1 MESILESI
9 IDILMICGMILDKA
23 HLSFW
28 ENIGDNIF
36 FFFFTT
42 FGWIPFFEVY
52 LFVIICGV
60 VLYWLT
66 RIILGSQSK
75 SKGFWE
81 HQKIAKRKVAWLNT
95 LLILLPF
102 LVFLTSFGL
111 FYDVIG
117 LTSSTSHS
125 NRVYDVIEPT
135 HSLNILAFIAAL
147 SFSLLGVIVVS
158 YIVKSILMNKHGI
171 DNLAKRLDAKEIT
184 DKQTLNDKQK
194 MLLNIVEEMAI
205 ASSMKIPRVFVI
217 KNEYG
222 VNAMCSGERF
232 GKSNEQIAI
241 FVTQGALEAFNR
253 EELQGVIGHEF
264 SHAFH
269 QDVALNLKIFSLVFA
284 LTCLVEVGIAIMRS
298 SSRSKNNKNGGAVIL
313 IALVF
318 FVLGAIGS
326 TLASIIQA
334 AISRQKEFLADASS
348 VQYTRNPNAIK
359 SALEKLLEIQKES
372 EIASLNDYKKVQV
385 GALKNPEAKACSHMF
400 FLSGFKSVF
409 ATHPSLEE
417 RIQSLNKMS

>member
-1 MESILESI
+1 MEYFLESI

-75 SKGFWE
+75 SKGFYE

-95 LLILLPF
+95 LLIFLPF

-117 LTSSTSHS
+117 LTHSIQHST
-125 NRVYDVIEPT
+125 RVYDT
-135 HSLNILAFIAAL
+135 HSPNMLAFIAAL
-147 SFSLLGVIVVS
+147 SFILLGVIVVS
-158 YIVKSILMNKHGI
+158 YIVKSILMNRHGI

-184 DKQTLNDKQK
+184 EEQTLNDKQK

-205 ASSMKIPRVFVI
+205 ASSMKMPRVLVI
-217 KNEYG
+217 ENEYG
-222 VNAMCSGERF
+222 INAMCSGERF
-232 GKSNEQIAI
+232 GKASEQIAI
-241 FVTQGALEAFNR
+241 FVTQGALEAFTR

-284 LTCLVEVGIAIMRS
+284 LTCLVEIGIAIMRS

-318 FVLGAIGS
+318 FVLGAISS

-359 SALEKLLEIQKES
+359 SALNKLLEIQKNS
-372 EIASLNDYKKVQV
+372 EIATSLDDYKKTQV
-385 GALKNPEAKACSHMF
+385 GALSNPQAKACSHMF